1 MAFNLS
7 RALITI
13 LLPLFA
19 LTACTTASLQVDL
32 GYAIYKGYNNET
44 AGLNIWK
51 GIRFASAPI
60 GQLRWQPPQTPATN
74 RTVVQATDF
83 GPFCPQNYPS
93 IPNAP
98 FIPGDEDCLFL
109 NVYAPSNASNLPVLV
124 WIHGGGYGF
133 GDGTQDMSTI
143 INANDGSFVAV
154 TVQYRLG
161 AFGFISSSEVHGKG
175 VVNAGL
181 LDQAFAFAWIQ
192 KHISLFGGDA
202 TRVTI
207 SGESAGGGSVMLH
220 AMANGGNGTR
230 QFTNLI
236 AASPYLPAQYMYD
249 DTTPTAHYYEFAAK
263 AGCGSEGEV
272 FECLLAADTLTL
284 QAASSNVSTSQSYG
298 TWAFLPV
305 IDGQYVQQLPSRQLP
320 QHLVNGMRILVGNN
334 ANEGAL
340 FVPYNITTLTDLTAW
355 IHTAFPNLSDYN
367 VTQVLAAYPSTSAPV
382 NASDPKYATDG
393 YGPDTAVNI
402 SQAATGQQQRANNI
416 YAEATF
422 VCPSYW
428 LASAFTANSRVAY
441 KYQYS
446 VPFASHQDDIPS
458 YFGPATP
465 SQGPDFVL
473 AFRKIWGNFI
483 TQNNP
488 SISGQL
494 ANGASSSH
502 PNASNPASAWPTW
515 SESSPQHINLNE
527 TGGTPYTAVTTF
539 GVSVTQ
545 FMEPGLEN
553 DITVADAYVWE
564 GGRGAR
570 CDFWRAMGPT
580 VPI

>member
-1 MAFNLS
+1 MTFPSL
-7 RALITI
+7 ALIAI
-13 LLPLFA
+13 LLPLFT
-19 LTACTTASLQVDL
+19 LTACTTGPLQVDL
-32 GYAIYKGYNNET
+32 GYAIYEGHTNAT

-51 GIRFASAPI
+51 GIRFAAAPT
-60 GQLRWQPPQTPATN
+60 GRLRWQPPQTPATN

-83 GPFCPQNYPS
+83 GPFCPQNQPS

-109 NVYAPSNASNLPVLV
+109 NVYAPQNASGLPVLV

-154 TVQYRLG
+154 TIQYRLG
-161 AFGFISSSEVHGKG
+161 AFGFASSSEVHSKG

-181 LDQAFAFAWIQ
+181 LDQVFAFEWIQ
-192 KHISLFGGDA
+192 KHISLFGGDV

-220 AMANGGNGTR
+220 AMANGGNGTEL
-230 QFTNLI
+230 FTNLI
-236 AASPYLPAQYMYD
+236 AASPYLPAQYTYD
-249 DTTPTAHYYEFAAK
+249 DTTPTTRYYEFAAK
-263 AGCGSEGEV
+263 AGCGSQGEV
-272 FECLLAADTLTL
+272 FECLLATDTLTL

-305 IDGQYVQQLPSRQLP
+305 IDGQYVRHLPSRQLS

-340 FVPYNITTLTDLTAW
+340 FVPQNIATLTDLTAW
-355 IHTAFPNLSDYN
+355 IHDAFPSLSDYN
-367 VTQVLAAYPSTSAPV
+367 VTQVLATYPSTSAPV
-382 NASDPKYATDG
+382 NASDLKYATDG

-402 SQAATGQQQRANNI
+402 SQVATGQQQRAYNI

-428 LASAFTANSRVAY
+428 LASAFAANSRVAY

-446 VPFASHQDDIPS
+446 IPFASHQDDIPG

-465 SQGPDFVL
+465 NQGRDFLL

-483 TQNNP
+483 IQNNP
-488 SISGQL
+488 SISDQI

-502 PNASNPASAWPTW
+502 QNATNPASAWPAW
-515 SESSPQHINLNE
+515 SELSPQHINLNE
-527 TGGTPYTAVTTF
+527 TGGTPYTTVTMF
-539 GVSVTQ
+539 GVPVTQ
-545 FMEPGLEN
+545 YMEPGLEN
-553 DITVADAYVWE
+553 SITVADAFVWE
-564 GGRGAR
+564 GERGAR

-580 VPI
+580 VSI